1 MKSQWLQAVI
11 HKSVLLSFL
20 LYLIPKQDAL
30 QKSIMHATW
39 SEEAGNTNVFTHST
53 HVGGVSTQRTLTR
66 KTEHSCRVLL
76 FMKHG
81 SERETA
87 CMLVRMRVVS
97 LRAFTLQAVL
107 VFLLLGAEASSTDGP
122 G

>member
-1 MKSQWLQAVI
+1 
-11 HKSVLLSFL
+11 
-20 LYLIPKQDAL
+20 
-30 QKSIMHATW
+30 
-39 SEEAGNTNVFTHST
+39 
-53 HVGGVSTQRTLTR
+53 
-66 KTEHSCRVLL
+66 
-76 FMKHG
+76 MKHG

-87 CMLVRMRVVS
+87 CMLVRMHVVS

>member
-1 MKSQWLQAVI
+1 MQPGVK
-11 HKSVLLSFL
+11 
-20 LYLIPKQDAL
+20 KQEIQTFSHTL
-30 QKSIMHATW
+30 HMW
-39 SEEAGNTNVFTHST
+39 
-53 HVGGVSTQRTLTR
+53 GGFVSTQRTFTR

-81 SERETA
+81 SEREAA

>member
-1 MKSQWLQAVI
+1 
-11 HKSVLLSFL
+11 
-20 LYLIPKQDAL
+20 
-30 QKSIMHATW
+30 MHATW
-39 SEEAGNTNVFTHST
+39 SEEAGNTNLFTHST
-53 HVGGVSTQRTLTR
+53 HVVVGGGVVSTQRTLTR

-81 SERETA
+81 GERETA
-87 CMLVRMRVVS
+87 CMLVRMRMVS
-97 LRAFTLQAVL
+97 LLAFTLQAVL